1 MSRQRI
7 FERPVGSMVMAGILI
22 LCEGLNKGING
33 KKSLKRVICASR
45 IKQIITVQVVRGR

>member
-7 FERPVGSMVMAGILI
+7 FERLVGSMVMAGILI